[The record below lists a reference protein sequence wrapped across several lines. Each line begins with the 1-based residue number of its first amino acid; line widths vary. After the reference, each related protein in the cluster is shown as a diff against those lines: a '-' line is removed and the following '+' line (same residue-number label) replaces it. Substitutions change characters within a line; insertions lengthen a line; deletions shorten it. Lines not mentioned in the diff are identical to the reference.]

1 MSNNKILKDGLGVE
15 FTTKTSEDV
24 AGINT
29 SHVNVDSLPIQQP
42 LTDAQLRA
50 SSLPVSGPLTDAQI
64 RATALPVTGPL
75 TDSQL
80 RATPIDMA
88 LPNGVQINGP
98 LAQSVINTDLL
109 TGNINGWYDAAS
121 FQSGAIQIIASAGIS
136 AGQIFFEQTNDNT
149 SSVGLPLLHTEAIA
163 INSNPNNAAFAI
175 AASANRLFKFAINAR
190 YIRVRISTAFVG
202 GIVRAIGFFSD
213 FPFAA
218 NVINVQQGVNAN
230 LQVNAGINPGTTRIG
245 AIAGAG
251 IWYDDSSTVLAA
263 AATFTGISRDLTVT
277 ATATAFANAATYA
290 QELRVSAES
299 DQTGTLWLEVSR
311 DNTTWRRVKSIATT
325 AVTGGGFYAEINH
338 LPSWRYARVG
348 FTNGATLQTRFT
360 INSIL
365 LAS

>member
-15 FTTKTSEDV
+15 FTTKTTEDV
-24 AGINT
+24 SGINT

-50 SSLPVSGPLTDAQI
+50 VSLSIT
-64 RATALPVTGPL
+64 LPDG
-75 TDSQL
+75 S
-80 RATPIDMA
+80 
-88 LPNGVQINGP
+88 QINGP

-109 TGNINGWYDAAS
+109 TGTVNGWYDAAK
-121 FQSGAIQIIASAGIS
+121 FQSGTVQIIASAGIS

-149 SSVGLPLLHTEAIA
+149 STVGLPLLHTEAIA

-175 AASANRLFKFAINAR
+175 AANANRLFRFSVNAR

-202 GIVRAIGFFSD
+202 GTVRAIGFFSE
-213 FPFAA
+213 FPFSS
-218 NVINVQQGVNAN
+218 NVMNVQQGVNAN
-230 LQVNAGINPGTTRIG
+230 LQVNAGINAGTTRIG
-245 AIAGAG
+245 FIAGSG
-251 IWYDDSSTVLAA
+251 VWYDDSSTVLAS
-263 AATFTGISRDLTVT
+263 AATFTGASRDLTVSTT
-277 ATATAFANAATYA
+277 AAAFANAATFA
-290 QELRVSAES
+290 KELRVSAES

-311 DNTTWRRVKSIATT
+311 DNTNWRRVKSIATT
-325 AVTGGGFYAEINH
+325 AVTGGGFYAEISH